1 MNQENLPLIS
11 IITPCKNRVRCIRHC
26 MDSLVHQ
33 DYPNFEVLI
42 QDGASTDG
50 TLEILREY
58 EEKYPKIVQ
67 LKSEVDEGFP
77 EAFLKLLDR
86 AKGTLIGF
94 CASDQVYFP
103 NVLQWASQVYQKNPE
118 YAFFGSNLYMT
129 DPQWNII
136 DYYRHSTTSPKSILT
151 YRYGMRLESGF
162 FQKKH
167 LDQIRSELNF
177 SVSPDHKI
185 FVEFSARNFPMKF
198 FKNSA
203 VGKIQ
208 YPNESDAT
216 ITTFFSTRKSNIKDI
231 RSIFD
236 KPYLEP
242 SFRKLKG
249 RANIG
254 ILSSLINDCIY
265 IPWSGKAPLEVYQ
278 FLLEEI
284 ETTFDSIETKKEY
297 KLFEKEILR
306 LASFPHLFMK
316 AFKKL
321 DKFHSDKI
329 QNILSPVLSRDL
341 NRLKIMIHTLY
352 YDIYF
357 RLVKIYYKILKVFYR
372 TRFSNTEKAKL

>member
-11 IITPCKNRVRCIRHC
+11 IIIPCKNRVRCIRHC

-77 EAFLKLLDR
+77 EAFLKLLDQ
-86 AKGTLIGF
+86 AKGTLIGL
-94 CASDQVYFP
+94 CLSDQVYFP
-103 NVLQWASQVYQKNPE
+103 NVLRWASQVYQKNPE
-118 YAFFGSNLYMT
+118 YAFFGGKLYLT
-129 DPQWNII
+129 DPQWNIT
-136 DYYRHSTTSPKSILT
+136 DYFHQASDNPKLFLAYNKRGLISDC
-151 YRYGMRLESGF
+151 GF
-162 FQKKH
+162 VQKKY
-167 LDQIRSELNF
+167 LDQVRSELRIDH
-177 SVSPDHKI
+177 SPEHQI
-185 FVEFSARNFPMKF
+185 LVQFFGRNFPVKYF
-198 FKNSA
+198 SKYP
-203 VGKIQ
+203 VGKAI
-208 YPNESDAT
+208 YAPNHDNNTKTLYIPSK
-216 ITTFFSTRKSNIKDI
+216 KSGIKNI

-236 KPYLEP
+236 KPYLDP

-254 ILSSLINDCIY
+254 ILNQLIKDCIY
-265 IPWSGKAPLEVYQ
+265 IPLSGKAPLEVYQ

-297 KLFEKEILR
+297 KLFEKEIIR

-316 AFKKL
+316 AFRQL

-329 QNILSPVLSRDL
+329 QKIFSLVHRPFNQFKIIL
-341 NRLKIMIHTLY
+341 
-352 YDIYF
+352 F
-357 RLVKIYYKILKVFYR
+357 KIYYRKRSLILKPWEIFEILSE
-372 TRFSNTEKAKL
+372 TINQKKFF